1 MVAIYLRYESNYLLY
16 NGVIESYMAFITK
29 VGEAAGCLF

>member
-16 NGVIESYMAFITK
+16 NGVIESYMAFWFRRASQVK
-29 VGEAAGCLF
+29 E